1 MYNYLVKVIWLPK
14 TKINKHKINRTTNC
28 WNVSAFLS
36 FLGQLYVVLAT
47 HPTKPKQDEGQGLSH
62 LRPNNDKN
70 KIPAQGHIYAPYLT
84 YNAKQVSMFFL
95 SKR

>member
-14 TKINKHKINRTTNC
+14 TKINKYKINRATNC

-47 HPTKPKQDEGQGLSH
+47 HPTKPKQDQGQGLSH
-62 LRPNNDKN
+62 LRPNSDKN
-70 KIPAQGHIYAPYLT
+70 KIPAQGHICT
-84 YNAKQVSMFFL
+84 ISDVQCQTSFNVFL